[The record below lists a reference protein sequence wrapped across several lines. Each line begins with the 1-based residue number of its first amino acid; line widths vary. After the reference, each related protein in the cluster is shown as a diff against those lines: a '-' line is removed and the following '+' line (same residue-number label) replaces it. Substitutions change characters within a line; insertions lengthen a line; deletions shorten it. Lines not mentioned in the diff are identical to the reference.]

1 MDRDAEQP
9 RETRIKVVVVDDHE
23 LVRSGVEMSL
33 ELQPDLVLVAQAS
46 TGEDAVAVC
55 EATQPDVVLMDL
67 VLPGMD
73 GAQATAEILRRVP
86 NAKVLVL
93 TTFSDPDL
101 IQRAVKA
108 GATGYVLK
116 NVSAGELAGAIRQ
129 THAGVPTLAP
139 EVAEVL
145 MQALTAPVP
154 PGTLLTERELEVLAL
169 IAEGLTNAEIAE
181 RLVLALSTVKTH
193 VSSIIT
199 KLGAS
204 GRAEVVAIALRDHLI

>member
-116 NVSAGELAGAIRQ
+116 NVSAGELAKAIRQ

-154 PGTLLTERELEVLAL
+154 PGALLTERELEVLAL

>member
-154 PGTLLTERELEVLAL
+154 PGALLTERELEVLAL

>member
-1 MDRDAEQP
+1 MGRDAGQASD
-9 RETRIKVVVVDDHE
+9 TRIKVVVVDDHE

-33 ELQPDLVLVAQAS
+33 ELHPDLVIVAQAS

-55 EATQPDVVLMDL
+55 EATRPDVVLMDL

-73 GAQATAEILRRVP
+73 GVQATAEILSRVP
-86 NAKVLVL
+86 TTRVLAL

-116 NVSAGELAGAIRQ
+116 NVSANELAKAIRQ
-129 THAGVPTLAP
+129 THAGVPALAP

-145 MQALTAPVP
+145 MQALTAPAP
-154 PGTLLTERELEVLAL
+154 PGALLTEREREVLAL
-169 IAEGLTNAEIAE
+169 IAEGLTNAEIAD

-193 VSSIIT
+193 VSSILT

>member
-73 GAQATAEILRRVP
+73 GVQATAEILRRVP
-86 NAKVLVL
+86 AARVLVL

-116 NVSAGELAGAIRQ
+116 NVSAGELAKAIRQ

>member
-1 MDRDAEQP
+1 MERDAGDQKDA
-9 RETRIKVVVVDDHE
+9 RIRVVVVDDHE

-33 ELQPDLVLVAQAS
+33 ELHPDLVLVAQAA
-46 TGEDAVAVC
+46 TGEAAIAVC
-55 EATQPDVVLMDL
+55 EETQPDVVLMDL

-73 GAQATAEILRRVP
+73 GAEATAEIVRRVP
-86 NAKVLVL
+86 HAKVLAL

-101 IQRAVKA
+101 IERAVKA

-116 NVSAGELAGAIRQ
+116 NVSADELAKAIRQ
-129 THAGVPTLAP
+129 TYAGITTLAP

-145 MQALTAPVP
+145 MQALTAPP
-154 PGTLLTERELEVLAL
+154 TPGTLLTDRELEVLAL
-169 IAEGLTNAEIAE
+169 LAHGLTNAEIAD

-193 VSSIIT
+193 VSSILT

-204 GRAEVVAIALRDHLI
+204 GRAEAVAIAVRDRLI

>member
-1 MDRDAEQP
+1 M
-9 RETRIKVVVVDDHE
+9 VVDDHE
-23 LVRSGVEMSL
+23 LVRSGVEMAL
-33 ELQPDLVLVAQAS
+33 ELHPDIELVAQAA
-46 TGEDAVAVC
+46 TGEAAVAQC
-55 EATQPDVVLMDL
+55 EAARPDVVLMDL
-67 VLPGMD
+67 VLPGID
-73 GAQATAEILRRVP
+73 GAQATAEVLRRVP
-86 NAKVLVL
+86 TARVLAL

-101 IQRAVKA
+101 IERAVKA

-116 NVSAGELAGAIRQ
+116 NVSSSELAKAIRQ
-129 THAGVPTLAP
+129 THAGIPTLAP

-154 PGTLLTERELEVLAL
+154 PPTLLTDREREVLAL

-193 VSSIIT
+193 VSSILT

>member
-73 GAQATAEILRRVP
+73 GVQATAEILRRVP
-86 NAKVLVL
+86 AARVLVL

-116 NVSAGELAGAIRQ
+116 NVSAGELAKAIRQ

-154 PGTLLTERELEVLAL
+154 PGALLTERELEVLAL

>member
-116 NVSAGELAGAIRQ
+116 NVSAGELAGAIRR